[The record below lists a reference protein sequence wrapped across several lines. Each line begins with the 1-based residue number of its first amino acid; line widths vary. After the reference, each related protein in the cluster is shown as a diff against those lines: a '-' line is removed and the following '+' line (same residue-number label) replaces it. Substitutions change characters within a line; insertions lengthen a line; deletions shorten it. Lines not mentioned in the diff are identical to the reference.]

1 MTGPATRIDVDSN
14 RKIRKWSNREKLGR
28 LLWAFVMPFFRL
40 SPRPLWGWRRLLLKV
55 FGARVG
61 YGVHVDPTAQITIPW
76 NLNLGDQCA
85 VGHKAI
91 LYALGSIN
99 IGARTTVSQGVHLCA
114 GTHDWRDP
122 SMPLIKK
129 SIHIGSDVWICAD
142 AFVGPGVKIGEAAIV
157 GACAVVMKD
166 VQGNVIVAGNPAQKI
181 GVREP

>member
-1 MTGPATRIDVDSN
+1 MDVDSN

-99 IGARTTVSQGVHLCA
+99 IGARTTVSQGVHLCG

-166 VQGNVIVAGNPAQKI
+166 VQANVIVAGNPAQKI